1 MILGPSVQ
9 SIAHHA
15 IFRPPR
21 RRTDVESVMASVGPM
36 ARPIGSP
43 GLDELERWIC
53 TPPRADDPVA
63 ANRRWLC
70 STAADLSGPVDGPRR
85 PAPDGLVQGVDV
97 LASALAASGGPSVDG
112 PALVGARAS
121 AAGLGRSG
129 ATSVGGN
136 AHLREAADG
145 MICLNLARPEDFD
158 ALPALV
164 GPEAGGPLLDPTDWP
179 AVRRALAGRT
189 RSELVEA
196 ADLLGLPLGV
206 PGTAPSRPLV
216 ASIGPLRSERPAQ
229 PVVVEF
235 GSLWAAPLCGGL
247 LARAGCRV
255 VKVESVHRPDG
266 ARRGPASFFASLNS
280 AKEEVTV
287 DPTTKA
293 GLEQVR
299 RLVDGADVVLEASRP
314 RALAHW
320 GLDAQA
326 EVARGVVW
334 ASITGYGRTG
344 QRSGG
349 VAFGDDAAV
358 SGGLVFD
365 EPRGFVA
372 DAVADPVTG
381 MLAAVAVRA
390 ALDDGV
396 GALLDLSLAGTA
408 AWLAG
413 ST

>member
-1 MILGPSVQ
+1 
-9 SIAHHA
+9 
-15 IFRPPR
+15 
-21 RRTDVESVMASVGPM
+21 MASVGSM
-36 ARPIGSP
+36 AGPTGST
-43 GLDELERWIC
+43 GLDEVQRWTC
-53 TPPRADDPVA
+53 TPPRADDPVV

-70 STAADLSGPVDGPRR
+70 STAADLSGPIDGPRR
-85 PAPDGLVQGVDV
+85 SVPDGLVQGVDV
-97 LASALAASGGPSVDG
+97 LASAWVASGGPPVDG
-112 PALVGARAS
+112 PALVGARAA
-121 AAGLGRSG
+121 AAGLGRRG

-136 AHLREAADG
+136 AHLLDAADG
-145 MICLNLARPEDFD
+145 MVCLNLARPEDFD
-158 ALPALV
+158 VLPALV
-164 GPEAGGPLLDPTDWP
+164 GSEASGPVLDPTDWS

-189 RSELVEA
+189 RAELVEA

-206 PGTAPSRPLV
+206 PGTAPLQPLV
-216 ASIGPLRSERPAQ
+216 ASVGAGQGQLSSQ

-266 ARRGPASFFASLNS
+266 ARRGPASFFASLNC

-287 DPTTKA
+287 DPTTKV

-320 GLDAQA
+320 GLDAAA

-334 ASITGYGRTG
+334 ASITGYGRSG
-344 QRSGG
+344 PRSGG

-358 SGGLVFD
+358 SGGLVLD
-365 EPRGFVA
+365 EPPGFVA

-381 MLAAVAVRA
+381 MLAAVAVRV

-408 AWLAG
+408 RWLAG
-413 ST
+413 PT